1 MTPEQIKELLDS
13 WIAKY
18 IRQEVEFRPGKELP
32 SSRLNELF
40 NLIIT
45 QGDDTTQT
53 VKDIIDYLAL
63 YDEVTKQMI
72 QDLTTYVD
80 TMEENVLADNTA
92 TKQFVDTLA
101 TEVANDRQFLTE
113 LIGAATQI
121 VEEAATISDL
131 INSKADKTELPTS
144 LPADGGNSAT
154 VNGHT
159 VEADVPANAVFTDTN
174 TTYGAATVTVPGLM
188 SAADK
193 VKMNGVETGANKY
206 TLPTTL
212 PIATLATN
220 GTDYTTSR
228 IRNARF
234 GTTVPAS
241 LANGEIYFRYE

>member
-18 IRQEVEFRPGKELP
+18 VRQEVEFRPGKELP

-40 NLIIT
+40 NLIIS

-53 VKDIIDYLAL
+53 VKNVIDYLAT

-72 QDLTTYVD
+72 QDLTTYVND
-80 TMEENVLADNTA
+80 METTVLSDNSA

-101 TEVANDRQFLTE
+101 AEVANDKQFLTE

-131 INSKADKTELPTS
+131 INSKADKTEIPTT

-154 VNGHT
+154 VNGYT
-159 VEADVPANAVFTDTN
+159 VEANVPANAVFTDSN
-174 TTYGAATVTVPGLM
+174 TTYGAATITVPGLM

-193 VKMNGVETGANKY
+193 VKLNGVATGANAY
-206 TLPTTL
+206 VLPTTL
-212 PIATLATN
+212 PIATKATN

-234 GTTVPAS
+234 GTTVPTS
-241 LANGEIYFRYE
+241 LANGELYFRYE